1 MLNFLRKYKSFLTLL
16 SILIFSLFLYQFFT
30 ADNRSGLLLTREVP
44 SGLDGKAVGRE
55 IVEQLAQLQEISF
68 GQDLFSDPKFI
79 ALISFIANIREEPS
93 GRNNPF
99 EPMGSGGVY
108 IPKVEEI
115 TPDAQEEVFFD
126 FGEEETDSN
135 EEFVDD
141 EESFNDG
148 DFLDAQGL
156 F

>member
-1 MLNFLRKYKSFLTLL
+1 M
-16 SILIFSLFLYQFFT
+16 
-30 ADNRSGLLLTREVP
+30 P
-44 SGLDGKAVGRE
+44 SGLDGKVVGRE
-55 IVEQLAQLQEISF
+55 IVEQLAQLQEINF

-79 ALISFIANIREEPS
+79 ALVSFIANIREEPS

-99 EPMGSGGVY
+99 APIGSDGVY
-108 IPKVEEI
+108 IPKVKEI
-115 TPDAQEEVFFD
+115 TPYDAEETFFD
-126 FGEEETDSN
+126 FGEESGSD

>member
-30 ADNRSGLLLTREVP
+30 ADNRSGLLLTREVT
-44 SGLDGKAVGRE
+44 SELDGKVVGRE

-99 EPMGSGGVY
+99 APIGSGGIY

-115 TPDAQEEVFFD
+115 TPYDAEEAFFD
-126 FGEEETDSN
+126 FGDESDMG

>member
-1 MLNFLRKYKSFLTLL
+1 MLNFLRKYKSFLILL

-30 ADNRSGLLLTREVP
+30 ADNRSGLLLTGGVP
-44 SGLDGKAVGRE
+44 SGLDGKVVGRE
-55 IVEQLAQLQEISF
+55 IVEQLAQLQEINF

-79 ALISFIANIREEPS
+79 ALVSFIANIREEPS

-99 EPMGSGGVY
+99 APIGSDGVY

-115 TPDAQEEVFFD
+115 TPYDAEETFFD
-126 FGEEETDSN
+126 FGEESGSD